1 MRSVIDKLNH
11 MNVYESTDDIHFKT
25 TIKSSFNE
33 AKYRACW
40 DKMSYGQKRTGGYLK
55 LNDGLST
62 GNAVFRV
69 EDDRIFGNFIST
81 ETKLLLYIYLFVFII
96 FIYGVFHLYYE
107 LVIIHRIKILR
118 GSLSSMLVDEHGN
131 SCEHEDHDNHEH
143 HAEAR
148 KMKLDEL
155 GTLKFIAR
163 KRIEVLK
170 ARREASI
177 KKLIKERE
185 RTDILVDSENMF
197 TLSNGRIGRGFL
209 QSMEMTRQGNSKM
222 MTSGVTFNNQHDDV
236 RINDQKVTLM
246 SIMNNP
252 YGFEMFKDYCNA
264 TDNQNYLFFVL
275 DVCYLRSLE
284 KFYHKKW
291 LGSGDNPKI
300 VNLAKMIG
308 QKYIAKMGS
317 MNIEISKAGRRKLMN
332 LKNYAPGMYDDA
344 FLEIV
349 AKLNNV
355 FKEFKHDYRFQELK
369 IIIEFQRQ

>member
-1 MRSVIDKLNH
+1 MSDITYKTVIKG
-11 MNVYESTDDIHFKT
+11 SFDD
-25 TIKSSFNE
+25 NPQ
-33 AKYRACW
+33 YRKCW
-40 DKMSYGQKRTGGYLK
+40 KKISYGQKRTGGYLK
-55 LNDGLST
+55 INDGINP

-81 ETKLLLYIYLFVFII
+81 ETKLLLYIYLFVFIVV
-96 FIYGVFHLYYE
+96 IYGVFHLYYE
-107 LVIIHRIKILR
+107 LVIIHRIKKLR
-118 GSLSSMLVDEHGN
+118 GSLSSMLIDEHGN
-131 SCEHEDHDNHEH
+131 SREHEDHDNHEH

-148 KMKLDEL
+148 KLKLDEL

-185 RTDILVDSENMF
+185 RTDILIDSENMF
-197 TLSNGRIGRGFL
+197 VLSNGRTGRGFL
-209 QSMEMTRQGNSKM
+209 QSMEKTKGVNSGIKPNRNASFSVSVNSPYDE
-222 MTSGVTFNNQHDDV
+222 TKIS
-236 RINDQKVTLM
+236 DQKVTLM

-252 YGFEMFKDYCNA
+252 YGFEMFKDFCNA
-264 TDNQNYLFFVL
+264 TGNTNYLFFVL
-275 DVCYLRSLE
+275 DVSYLKTLDQV
-284 KFYHKKW
+284 YHKKR
-291 LGSGDNPKI
+291 LGSGDNNKI

-332 LKNYAPGMYDDA
+332 LKNYEHGMYDDA

-349 AKLNNV
+349 GKLNNV
-355 FKEFKHDYRFQELK
+355 FKEFKEDYRFQELK
-369 IIIEFQRQ
+369 IIIDFQRQ